1 MSFLLPSAAAT
12 AAPPLPTLRAARR
25 NARPLAASPQTL
37 GSVVSP
43 AVLQSALLPQL
54 SRYAHDPVPNIR
66 FGVAKAF
73 EALAPRLDAAARQ
86 TIAKPVLQSL
96 ALDREADVQHFA
108 LRALAALG

>member
-1 MSFLLPSAAAT
+1 LRCAAA
-12 AAPPLPTLRAARR
+12 AARR
-25 NARPLAASPQTL
+25 FLAARHAPPRPPCSPPRPPPRPQTL